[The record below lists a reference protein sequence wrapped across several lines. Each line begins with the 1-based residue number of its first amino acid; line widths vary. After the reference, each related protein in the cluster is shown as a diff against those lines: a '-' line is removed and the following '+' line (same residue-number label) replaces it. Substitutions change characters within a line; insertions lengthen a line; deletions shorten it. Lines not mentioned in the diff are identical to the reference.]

1 MENSTVE
8 FVMSLARLHHHDG
21 ILDITKG
28 EDLWGGLDYL
38 PCALKSW
45 LKEGEYEQRANHT
58 ATRGETMLSIIVA
71 QEMVKATV
79 EAIELL
85 GLQKF
90 KFVNGSQKRDVSNM
104 YIYEEH
110 V

>member
-1 MENSTVE
+1 MDFPTSFSVFTLPY
-8 FVMSLARLHHHDG
+8 SLPNGNTRAS
-21 ILDITKG
+21 IDIFGNDK
-28 EDLWGGLDYL
+28 DDVKQHIRQQIMLFD
-38 PCALKSW
+38 
-45 LKEGEYEQRANHT
+45 QRAKDI
-58 ATRGETMLSIIVA
+58 ATRGETMLSIIVP

-79 EAIELL
+79 EAMELL